1 MKVNHVSGKN
11 KGHILLYAL
20 STCGWCMKTK
30 QMLKDLGVEYDY
42 IDVDLLD
49 EDEKSKVIEQVRK
62 WNPRSSFPT
71 IVLNNNKC
79 VVGYQPEVL
88 QKDLT

>member
-1 MKVNHVSGKN
+1 MNISHVSGKN
-11 KGHILLYAL
+11 KGHVMLYAL
-20 STCGWCMKTK
+20 STCGWCQKTK
-30 QMLKDLGVEYDY
+30 QMLRDLGVEYDY

-88 QKDLT
+88 QKDLA